1 MLDILKVHVLQHL
14 AGECFY
20 KQLIMALSGLD
31 FCYQI
36 FSRLMLPWRT
46 IKLNRVVSVS
56 GRAKDRA
63 ELISVFNV
71 PVQRVR
77 RLICCLFTVRSNS
90 PSTNTSWKTFDF
102 SEGFWESEQN
112 VYKKMSIGLLLSG
125 AGIWWFSTAEMIL
138 CRFPELKLFYTLKK
152 NGSKQ
157 YQIKVLRLVTIA
169 EPVLLLNRTLFI
181 RLYKEPCFESAI
193 GPW

>member
-1 MLDILKVHVLQHL
+1 MLNSWRMRLDILKVHVLQHL

-56 GRAKDRA
+56 GRAKDKS
-63 ELISVFNV
+63 ELVSFFDV
-71 PVQRVR
+71 PVQRVG

-90 PSTNTSWKTFDF
+90 TSTNTSRKTFDF
-102 SEGFWESEQN
+102 SGGFWESKQN
-112 VYKKMSIGLLLSG
+112 VYKKISIGLLLTE
-125 AGIWWFSTAEMIL
+125 ARIWPFSTAEMIL
-138 CRFPELKLFYTLKK
+138 CRFPELKFY
-152 NGSKQ
+152 NC
-157 YQIKVLRLVTIA
+157 LRI
-169 EPVLLLNRTLFI
+169 I
-181 RLYKEPCFESAI
+181 GKSASMCVGI
-193 GPW
+193 CVGFVVWYTVCCLCSYLS

>member
-56 GRAKDRA
+56 GRAKDKS
-63 ELISVFNV
+63 ELVSFFDV
-71 PVQRVR
+71 PVQTVR
-77 RLICCLFTVRSNS
+77 HLICCLFTVRSNS
-90 PSTNTSWKTFDF
+90 TSTNTSRKTFDF
-102 SEGFWESEQN
+102 SEGFWESKQN
-112 VYKKMSIGLLLSG
+112 VYKKNINWNTVVRDRDLTILNSSQS
-125 AGIWWFSTAEMIL
+125 WNWFIIAW
-138 CRFPELKLFYTLKK
+138 ELYV
-152 NGSKQ
+152 
-157 YQIKVLRLVTIA
+157 KVHRCVWVYVL
-169 EPVLLLNRTLFI
+169 VLLFDIQYVAIFNVHICLNIDLGQI
-181 RLYKEPCFESAI
+181 SKLSK
-193 GPW
+193 G